1 MINGRAPG
9 EDELQS
15 LRVRVRNTY
24 IESGKDDEIAAAMS
38 YVVSNIHDFH
48 AGAASPRRGIFIIGP
63 AGTGKSW
70 ALKHAFKQVSD
81 FQTYENEHGETVHP
95 LISIKLPKRCTTKDL
110 VVAVL
115 EAMNL
120 PHEGNETQM
129 TEFMRLQ
136 FKERRVHCLHLDE
149 LQHTVRS
156 NTRVTFE
163 AVQDLLK
170 SMLDIEDWPLHIILS
185 GMPKIEKMRED
196 DQIRRRSNVIP
207 FHPME
212 FPVDTEWVAHLIKQV
227 AGIGCGLELS
237 ADLVCD
243 EFRERLCLAT
253 SGAWGTMIEM
263 IQSAS
268 FRALE
273 RNRTVLTIRHFA
285 KEYQIATGCDPS
297 DNIFLAENFRDIDPK
312 MSLASMMED

>member
-1 MINGRAPG
+1 MSNGRGLEA
-9 EDELQS
+9 ELRS
-15 LRVRVRNTY
+15 LRVRVRSTY
-24 IESGKDDEIAAAMS
+24 IESGKDDAIAAAMS

-48 AGAASPRRGIFIIGP
+48 EGAASPRRGLFIIGP

-81 FQTYENEHGETVHP
+81 FQPYENDHGETVHP

-115 EAMNL
+115 KAMNL
-120 PHEGNETQM
+120 PHEGNETEL
-129 TEFMRLQ
+129 TEFMLLQ
-136 FKERRVHCLHLDE
+136 FKEGGVRCLHLDE
-149 LQHTVRS
+149 VQHMVRS
-156 NTRVTFE
+156 NTKAAFE

-170 SMLDIEDWPLHIILS
+170 SMLDIEDWPLHLILS

-196 DQIRRRSNVIP
+196 DQIRRRSTVIP

-212 FPVDTEWVAHLIKQV
+212 FPVDVEWVAHLINQV
-227 AGIGCGLELS
+227 AEIGCGLELS

-243 EFRERLCLAT
+243 EFRERLCWAT
-253 SGAWGTMIEM
+253 SGAWGTTIEM

-268 FRALE
+268 FWALE
-273 RNRTVLTIRHFA
+273 RNRTVLTTRHFA
-285 KEYQIATGCDPS
+285 KVYQIATGCEPN
-297 DNIFLAENFRDIDPK
+297 DNIFLAANFRDKEPK